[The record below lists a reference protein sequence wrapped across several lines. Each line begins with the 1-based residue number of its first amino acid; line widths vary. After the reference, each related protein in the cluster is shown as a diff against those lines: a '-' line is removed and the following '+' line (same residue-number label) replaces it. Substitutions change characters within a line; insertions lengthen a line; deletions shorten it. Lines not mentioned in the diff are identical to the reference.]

1 MCFQS
6 VKYHSR
12 VVWSPCSSSS
22 LCRDHPK
29 HHMHDASATRSHREW
44 WAKPQALL
52 LLTVCKKGACFS
64 RKKKKALTVSKH
76 HAFALTPW
84 RPLSS
89 SSHSSVECYH
99 IERRLYR
106 CAPQPTRGLKHRGM
120 SLRTWAN
127 RTLGYAGPTHCS
139 TVDVQGTLSTPLASP
154 RGVPGHL
161 QICWL

>member
-1 MCFQS
+1 MSCDHRAAAPACAETIPSIICTMHQLLVVIENGGLNHRHYCCLQS
-6 VKYHSR
+6 VKKEL
-12 VVWSPCSSSS
+12 VF
-22 LCRDHPK
+22 
-29 HHMHDASATRSHREW
+29 
-44 WAKPQALL
+44 Q
-52 LLTVCKKGACFS
+52 G
-64 RKKKKALTVSKH
+64 KKKKASTVSKH

-84 RPLSS
+84 RPLSL

-106 CAPQPTRGLKHRGM
+106 CAPRPTGLKHRGM
-120 SLRTWAN
+120 SLRIWAN
-127 RTLGYAGPTHCS
+127 RTLGYAGSTHCS